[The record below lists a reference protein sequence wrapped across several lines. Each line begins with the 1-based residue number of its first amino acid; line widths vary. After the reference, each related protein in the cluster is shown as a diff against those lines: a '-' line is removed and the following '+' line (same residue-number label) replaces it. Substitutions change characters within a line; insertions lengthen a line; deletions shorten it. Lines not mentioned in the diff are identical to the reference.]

1 MLLPFFLA
9 LTHVARAFCR
19 QIDDLQQA
27 LSTFSTGQTR
37 CGCCDAGHLDE
48 NDRPIACDR
57 EVLLRCIE
65 LWYGDLD
72 SFEEHV
78 RGNVRTALLEQL
90 TSPFFLYW
98 HVVGA
103 ASPVMWFYL
112 GHSFWPLMYTQSGLF
127 EVVLPIVLHGLTMWL
142 AVIPAV
148 VLLSAMLAYRLRR
161 KRSNFAFDIAFS
173 LMVVLF
179 AGFIALASLAG
190 SFAIQF
196 TGFGRTPEMAL
207 NFACNLCVALACCFL
222 FSKARRC
229 ALAI

>member
-1 MLLPFFLA
+1 MVRLWCVFELGGWLHSHKQGTAAKRNLRARPVLMGPMLVTSNLSFLVILLCFEPMLRYIAGLWRRPLPRTVEVYVLPLSMLLPFFLA

-112 GHSFWPLMYTQSGLF
+112 GHSFWPLMYTP
-127 EVVLPIVLHGLTMWL
+127 EWL
-142 AVIPAV
+142 V
-148 VLLSAMLAYRLRR
+148 
-161 KRSNFAFDIAFS
+161 
-173 LMVVLF
+173 
-179 AGFIALASLAG
+179 
-190 SFAIQF
+190 
-196 TGFGRTPEMAL
+196 
-207 NFACNLCVALACCFL
+207 
-222 FSKARRC
+222 
-229 ALAI
+229 